1 MARLD
6 INFYSTILKREV
18 NFLLIYPSL
27 ACGDTNNYHRNYY
40 KEISFK
46 AINPEYLVKNTM
58 LLICD
63 RLLIKRDWD
72 HPKILIK
79 N

>member
-6 INFYSTILKREV
+6 VNFYSTILKREV

-40 KEISFK
+40 KE
-46 AINPEYLVKNTM
+46 NKNNKFPSQI
-58 LLICD
+58 LKILNK
-63 RLLIKRDWD
+63 IKRIF
-72 HPKILIK
+72 PQITLKIPTVQ
-79 N
+79 